1 MVTQFKNHTVRSLL
15 VSISVL
21 TIAAAGIMWACG
33 VFSSVSTFS
42 YLSNREYVLAPAE
55 KPEPQTLEELLHSDV
70 PSVDTLL
77 KNPEIAQELLNAEKL
92 TDIVDSRLA
101 LNNLRS
107 LGEQLNE
114 RLEEETPVVVD
125 ISAGT
130 AKGGRRLGTTVKTS
144 EGITAEQQG
153 ETAQVKSGNSGDDA
167 DTDGLHDSAKTSG
180 GTTAEQQGGTAQAP
194 DGASDDVTGAGE
206 VTDSAKP
213 PAKPQQNSR
222 EPRRYE
228 AAKHRCRLQDQC
240 RSLLITAVSL

>member
-1 MVTQFKNHTVRSLL
+1 MEYLKKPFRWVVAQFKHQSLLSLL

-21 TIAAAGIMWACG
+21 TIAAAGILGACG
-33 VFSSVSTFS
+33 GFSSVSTFS

-130 AKGGRRLGTTVKTS
+130 AKSGRRSGTTEKTS
-144 EGITAEQQG
+144 GGATAEQPG
-153 ETAQVKSGNSGDDA
+153 ETAQVNNGNSDNGA
-167 DTDGLHDSAKTSG
+167 DTDGLNDSAKTSG
-180 GTTAEQQGGTAQAP
+180 GATAEQGETAQAP
-194 DGASDDVTGAGE
+194 GGASGHAAGAGD
-206 VTDSAKP
+206 VSDS
-213 PAKPQQNSR
+213 
-222 EPRRYE
+222 
-228 AAKHRCRLQDQC
+228 
-240 RSLLITAVSL
+240 V